1 MNKLLSTSALVAAGL
16 VGVMQFASAQT
27 APGTP
32 ISVVIG
38 GFVEQT
44 FGHASNKND
53 VTQATTL
60 ARPNNSAQF
69 TDSEI
74 FFGGR
79 TTLSNGIVVGFDV
92 QLKGFSQTDQIDESY
107 IFIDGAFGRAL
118 IGSENSADVIMHM
131 GTPAAGRAY
140 GTNGSSAQ
148 SWIFR
153 PTNVTVISDPSSP
166 GCPVSGGTA
175 TMGAATG
182 CDQQRVTYFTP
193 RMAGF
198 QFGGS
203 YTPNSNREDSNGF
216 DDKRANRTG
225 GLSAAAN
232 YMNNFGGVQVNTS
245 AGITSYGAIDN
256 ATAGT
261 ANASDYK
268 DYAIGLQ
275 VGAAGFMVGGSY
287 RKVDAA
293 RAVENGYGWS
303 VGATYT
309 TGPIAVGLSYLS
321 SKTDGLAT
329 NVNSDKLKQTLFSA
343 NYALGPGIDLIGSV
357 FHVKWDD
364 EGTAAADHNSGTGM
378 VAGIRLTF

>member
-1 MNKLLSTSALVAAGL
+1 MNKLLCTSALVAAGL

-32 ISVVIG
+32 ISVVVG
-38 GFVEQT
+38 GYMEQT

-53 VTQATTL
+53 VTQSTTL

-69 TDSEI
+69 SDSEI
-74 FFGGR
+74 FIGGR

-92 QLKGFSQTDQIDESY
+92 QLEGNSASSDQIDESY

-131 GTPAAGRAY
+131 GTPTAGRAY
-140 GTNGSSAQ
+140 GANGSAAQ
-148 SWIFR
+148 GWIFR
-153 PTNVTVISDPSSP
+153 PTNVTVISDPSGP
-166 GCPVSGGTA
+166 GCVVSGGTA
-175 TMGAATG
+175 TMGAAG

-203 YTPNSNREDSNGF
+203 FTPNSNREDANGF
-216 DDKRANRTG
+216 DDQRANRTG
-225 GLSAAAN
+225 GISAAAN
-232 YMNNFGGVQVNTS
+232 FMNNFSGVQVNAS
-245 AGITSYGAIDN
+245 AGLTSYGAVDN

-287 RKVDAA
+287 RKVDLN

-303 VGATYT
+303 VGAAYT
-309 TGPIAVGLSYLS
+309 TGPISLGLSYLS
-321 SKTDGLAT
+321 SKTDGLAANT
-329 NVNSDKLKQTLFSA
+329 NSDKLKQTLFSA

-357 FHVKWDD
+357 FHIKWDD